1 MIYKWIGAGF
11 VIAACSGFGFSL
23 ASLHRK
29 QEKLLRQFLQVL
41 EDMKCMLHYKL
52 MPLPELCR
60 SSVRRIG
67 GPIRTVL
74 LQFAQELEQQVAP
87 DAPSCMSVALASC
100 QFPEGSLKYLLSEL
114 GMSLGV
120 YDLAGQLQGLE
131 SVKVNSEIVLKN
143 LECNRE
149 VRIRSYQTLGICAGV
164 AMAILFI

>member
-41 EDMKCMLHYKL
+41 EDMECMLQYKL

-100 QFPEGSLKYLLSEL
+100 QFPEGSLKYL
-114 GMSLGV
+114 
-120 YDLAGQLQGLE
+120 AGQLQGLE
-131 SVKVNSEIVLKN
+131 SVKANCELVLKN

-149 VRIRSYQTLGICAGV
+149 VRIRSYQTLGICTGV